1 MSLIEEARKKIT
13 DLEVATGNLEAF
25 TMATNGSLAFVDDN
39 HQYILESVVSE
50 ESAKGISKFI
60 KDILEKERKE
70 YEDKLIGLMGIVP
83 EIKVPEEPKEPKELD
98 IETIKDLVKEGNSL
112 TEIGKMFNTTKKH
125 VHDIMQKNGVSIK
138 TLCP

>member
-13 DLEVATGNLEAF
+13 DLEVAAGNLEAF

-39 HQYILESVVSE
+39 NQYILESVVSE

-60 KDILEKERKE
+60 KDILEKERKQ
-70 YEDKLIGLMGIVP
+70 YEDKLIGLMGIAP
-83 EIKVPEEPKEPKELD
+83 EVKVPEEPKELD
-98 IETIKDLVKEGNSL
+98 IETIKALVKDGNSL